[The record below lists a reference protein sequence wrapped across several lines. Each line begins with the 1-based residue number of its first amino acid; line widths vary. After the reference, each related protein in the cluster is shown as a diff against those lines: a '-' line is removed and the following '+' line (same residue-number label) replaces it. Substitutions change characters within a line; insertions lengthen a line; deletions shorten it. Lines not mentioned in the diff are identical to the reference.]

1 MDSAERR
8 REAEMR
14 LALSNKGAAVA
25 LSLALIPAMLGAAAH
40 AGAIVY
46 HVDQTIGAGS
56 VVGTI
61 QTDGA
66 FGVLGQSDITAWNLN
81 LNGVGATLNI
91 TNLNS
96 HVLDD
101 GVDVTATAADL
112 FFNFSGADGARLLF
126 QTGPENGTQYY
137 CDAAAAADCFQGAT
151 VTPQSIFDPSAQH
164 VPEEGNQIIGVAG
177 GVPEP
182 ATWAMFLAGVAAL
195 GAMMRRRQPAERA
208 A

>member
-1 MDSAERR
+1 
-8 REAEMR
+8 MR
-14 LALSNKGAAVA
+14 LARSNKGAAVA
-25 LSLALIPAMLGAAAH
+25 VTLALIPALLGAAAAQ

-46 HVDQTIGAGS
+46 HVDQTIGDGS

-66 FGVLGQSDITAWNLN
+66 FGVLGASDITSWNLN
-81 LNGVGATLNI
+81 LNGVGASLNL
-91 TNLNS
+91 TPLNS

-101 GVDVTATAADL
+101 GVDVTATATDL

-126 QTGPENGTQYY
+126 QTGGEDGEQYY

-151 VTPQSIFDPSAQH
+151 VAPITIFDPSAQH

-182 ATWAMFLAGVAAL
+182 ATWAMFVAGVAAL
-195 GAMMRRRQPAERA
+195 GAALRRRQPTRREA
-208 A
+208 AA